1 MIITLPPFSQRGTNV
16 VMRIKLMIELANFFK
31 ELTTQIEFSDKFS
44 DIILF
49 HITGN
54 DNEIDIW
61 NFVKKK
67 KNLIEK
73 KLNGQPAKVI
83 AGKKRM
89 ILNHQ
94 QEEYNGSRKE
104 NTNTSLYKTVC

>member
-16 VMRIKLMIELANFFK
+16 VKRIKLMIELANFFK
-31 ELTTQIEFSDKFS
+31 KLATQIEFSDKLS
-44 DIILF
+44 DVVLF
-49 HITGN
+49 HIT

-67 KNLIEK
+67 KILIEE

-89 ILNHQ
+89 RLNHR
-94 QEEYNGSRKE
+94 EE
-104 NTNTSLYKTVC
+104 